1 VLTHKQLALTFRTT
15 GIGIHCGNSRSR
27 GRGYLHRPSSRWR
40 RARLV
45 GRASSQLHDTYSS
58 TIASYEVLALVVVP
72 TFVGDLHQ
80 VEWIQGTQT
89 EGSAILYRWNVNT
102 RGEQGTIE
110 SRSLPSCIAER
121 MDKGDE
127 NCPSTPSLQVM
138 FRGHSISILLLSP
151 R

>member
-1 VLTHKQLALTFRTT
+1 M
-15 GIGIHCGNSRSR
+15 
-27 GRGYLHRPSSRWR
+27 
-40 RARLV
+40 V